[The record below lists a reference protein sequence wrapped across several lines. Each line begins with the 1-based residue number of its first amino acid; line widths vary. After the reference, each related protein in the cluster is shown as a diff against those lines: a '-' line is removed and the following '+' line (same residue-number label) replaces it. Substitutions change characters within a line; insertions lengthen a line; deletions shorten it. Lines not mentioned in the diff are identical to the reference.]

1 MNELLPF
8 YFQKILKEI
17 SGVGHGH
24 QKLLYL
30 ELNQSYWLII
40 ATRHVLNKHVFN
52 LSWPLLNTTC

>member
-30 ELNQSYWLII
+30 ELNQSYW
-40 ATRHVLNKHVFN
+40 HYCHE
-52 LSWPLLNTTC
+52 TCIKQACF